1 MEKKWKKWLTGML
14 ALCMILSLW
23 CFPAAAAL
31 TKKVTPD
38 TTMEELS
45 QMDAFQKNDIG
56 PHNVDWINSLRKNDT
71 VSKVAGEAAAQ
82 DTADA
87 LNKLADNYES
97 GVTVRYKIY
106 SNEEV
111 EKDPT
116 LANVDLYY
124 YPAKT
129 KNQKFVLVIPG
140 GGYLFLSQLTE
151 GFDVANQFNN
161 LGYNA
166 FVLKYRTGVEN
177 VKGDAPLKDTA
188 RAVQF
193 ILSHCNELGID
204 PENYAVCGFSAGG
217 HIASSFGTDEMG
229 YKNYNLPKP
238 GLLILGYPLICTEK
252 IDKVFADMLEGEIL
266 SQEAASKYCVEKHIT
281 ADYPRTYEF
290 DGKDDYLLDYQQ
302 QLMAMDAAL
311 NAKNVPHKTVVYESV
326 EHGSAAGQGQ
336 DSEGW
341 IPQAVSYWE
350 QNGK

>member
-1 MEKKWKKWLTGML
+1 MEKKWKKWLGWML
-14 ALCMILSLW
+14 AAVLCLSVL
-23 CFPAAAAL
+23 CFPAAAAP
-31 TKKVTPD
+31 TKKVTPN
-38 TTMEELS
+38 TTMAELT
-45 QMDAFQKNDIG
+45 QMDAFKKNDIG
-56 PHNVDWINSLRKNDT
+56 PHNVDWINSLRKNRT
-71 VSKVAGEAAAQ
+71 LSKVAGEAAAQ

-87 LNKLADNYES
+87 MNKLADNYEN
-97 GVTVRYKIY
+97 GVQVRYKIY

-111 EKDPT
+111 AEDSA

-124 YPAKT
+124 YPAKQ
-129 KNQKFVLVIPG
+129 KNQKFVLVLPG

-177 VKGDAPLKDTA
+177 VKGNAPLKDTA

-193 ILSHCNELGID
+193 ILAHSKELGIQ
-204 PENYAVCGFSAGG
+204 PENYAICGFSAGG
-217 HIASSFGTDEMG
+217 HIAASFGTDELG
-229 YKNYNLPKP
+229 YKNYSLPKP

-252 IDKVFADMLEGEIL
+252 IDTVFADMLEGQMVSE
-266 SQEAASKYCVEKHIT
+266 EAAAKYCVEKHIT

-302 QLMAMDAAL
+302 HLMAMDAAL
-311 NAKNVPHKTVVYESV
+311 SEKNVPHKTVVYESV

-341 IPQAVSYWE
+341 IPQAASYWE
-350 QNGK
+350 QNS